1 MVVDTVLH
9 FKRVVY
15 SQGEAGIR
23 IFSFRFHISSSD
35 VPWFLPATDADA
47 IPVLMQSTGKKFD
60 ELFEPLA
67 DQKFRIKP
75 AAEPLFNLKK

>member
-1 MVVDTVLH
+1 MVVDTVLTSSEL
-9 FKRVVY
+9 FILR
-15 SQGEAGIR
+15 GEAGIR